1 MKIEVYGYDQCPFC
15 LRAKQL
21 LQEKGW
27 DYIYYNIKTNPEYSN
42 DLQKRL
48 KNFGVN
54 GSRITVPQIFINDDL
69 IGGYTDLNSYV
80 LQIDSGR
87 T

>member
-1 MKIEVYGYDQCPFC
+1 MRIEVYGYDQCPFC

-27 DYIYYNIKTNPEYSN
+27 NYIYYNIKTYPEYS
-42 DLQKRL
+42 DELQQRL
-48 KNFGVN
+48 KRFGMN
-54 GSRITVPQIFINDDL
+54 GTRVTVPQVFIDDDL
-69 IGGYTDLNSYV
+69 IGGYTDLNSYI

-87 T
+87 S